1 MWIKL
6 LIIAITVNAVVSQ
19 MLLKRAMIDTPKP
32 ANLAAIPSFIMDAAT
47 SPWIYGS
54 LTLQVL
60 GYFLWMLL
68 VSHEKLGIATASVGA
83 GFYILMAFAAWTVY
97 GETLNGVQ
105 WLGIVLITV
114 GVVCVSWA
122 KI

>member
-1 MWIKL
+1 
-6 LIIAITVNAVVSQ
+6 

-32 ANLAAIPSFIMDAAT
+32 ANLAAIPGFIMDAAM

-83 GFYILMAFAAWTVY
+83 GFYILMAFAAWAAY

-122 KI
+122 KV

>member
-32 ANLAAIPSFIMDAAT
+32 ANLAAIPGFIMDAAT

>member
-32 ANLAAIPSFIMDAAT
+32 TSLASVPGFIMDAAM

-83 GFYILMAFAAWTVY
+83 GFYILMALAAWAAY

-105 WLGIVLITV
+105 WLGIILITV

-122 KI
+122 RV

>member
-32 ANLAAIPSFIMDAAT
+32 SSLASIPSFIMDAAM

-83 GFYILMAFAAWTVY
+83 GFYILMAFAAWAAY

-122 KI
+122 KV